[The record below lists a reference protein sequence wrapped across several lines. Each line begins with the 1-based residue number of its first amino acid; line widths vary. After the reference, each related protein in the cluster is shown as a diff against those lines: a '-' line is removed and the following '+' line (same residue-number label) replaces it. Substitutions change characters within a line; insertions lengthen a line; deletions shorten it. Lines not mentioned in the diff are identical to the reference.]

1 METDENH
8 SVPTDRPL
16 IFKKDQSQ
24 SPSRDLG
31 QGQLDKPLE
40 VSSQR
45 EDRADV
51 NQIQPKL
58 DKSARFVIRPSA
70 DFQFVL
76 EPSDDGESIKLKAQS
91 ENDDENQQWEMF
103 QGQIRNVARDLFL
116 DAEFK
121 WITTVKLEDQEPWN
135 EK

>member
-1 METDENH
+1 M
-8 SVPTDRPL
+8 
-16 IFKKDQSQ
+16 
-24 SPSRDLG
+24 
-31 QGQLDKPLE
+31 
-40 VSSQR
+40 
-45 EDRADV
+45 
-51 NQIQPKL
+51 
-58 DKSARFVIRPSA
+58 
-70 DFQFVL
+70 L

-103 QGQIRNVARDLFL
+103 QGQIRNIARDLFL